1 MEQSAT
7 AAVAGPSGTAGLLLL
22 NSSSTLQLICSCMDA
37 AKSQAGSAKH
47 VAVVRDGQLRAK
59 KSARARAREN
69 IPCPPLLH
77 LSAVQLEV
85 GIAEIF

>member
-59 KSARARAREN
+59 KRARARKY
-69 IPCPPLLH
+69 PLPASFASLGR
-77 LSAVQLEV
+77 SARG

>member
-1 MEQSAT
+1 MS
-7 AAVAGPSGTAGLLLL
+7 PSSEMA
-22 NSSSTLQLICSCMDA
+22 SCA
-37 AKSQAGSAKH
+37 PKS
-47 VAVVRDGQLRAK
+47 
-59 KSARARAREN
+59 ARAREN